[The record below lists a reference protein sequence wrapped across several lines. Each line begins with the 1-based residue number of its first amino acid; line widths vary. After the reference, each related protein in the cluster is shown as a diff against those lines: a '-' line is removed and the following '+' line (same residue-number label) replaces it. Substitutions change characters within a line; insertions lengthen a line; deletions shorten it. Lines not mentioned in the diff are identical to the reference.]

1 MAFGMGGGR
10 MGGGMSLGGY
20 GGRSALASSDLMLG
34 EQDFGKAFDARI
46 YRRMWRYV
54 APFKLGLLLSVGL
67 MFVYT
72 GAQIVQPL
80 IIGSAVD
87 DAILPGDTRLLGL
100 LTLLYVAVSA
110 ASWLAQYQQVYLMT
124 YVGQFALYQLASDL
138 FAHIQSLSL
147 SFFDRNE
154 TGRIM
159 ARVQND
165 VSVLQQLLQSGII
178 AVLSNALL
186 LAGILVTLF
195 ALNWRLA
202 LVTCA
207 VLPVMVGIT
216 MVWRGFAR
224 QNFRRAR
231 AAISA
236 VNASLQENVSGVRVI
251 QSLSREGHNARQ
263 FDRVNRTNLD
273 VNLGAMRVS
282 ALLLPT
288 VEVVAALAT
297 AAVVVVGGTMVLEQT
312 LALGTLVAFT
322 VYIAT
327 FFDPIRELVQLYSN
341 LQRAT
346 VAGERIFEIL
356 DTEAEVKDKPEAID
370 LPPIRGEVRFEH
382 VQFGYLA
389 DIPVLRDLNL
399 VARPGETV
407 ALVGQTG
414 AGKSTIISL
423 LTRFYD
429 VTGGRITIDGHD
441 IRDVTMQ
448 SLRRQVAVVL
458 QDPVLFS
465 GSVRDNIA
473 FARPEARQAE
483 VEAAAR
489 LVGLHELVLRL
500 EDGYDTEIR
509 ERGVNL
515 SMGQRQ
521 LISFARAVLADPRI
535 LLLDEATAN
544 IDTAT
549 EQVIQRGLRGLLQGR
564 TSFVIAHRLATVR
577 DADRI
582 VVLDAGRVVEEGTH
596 DELIALRGRYH
607 TLYTMG
613 FETATARPSAN
624 GRPARIHRAAD
635 VPQRAT

>member
-1 MAFGMGGGR
+1 
-10 MGGGMSLGGY
+10 
-20 GGRSALASSDLMLG
+20 
-34 EQDFGKAFDARI
+34 
-46 YRRMWRYV
+46 
-54 APFKLGLLLSVGL
+54 
-67 MFVYT
+67 
-72 GAQIVQPL
+72 
-80 IIGSAVD
+80 
-87 DAILPGDTRLLGL
+87 
-100 LTLLYVAVSA
+100 
-110 ASWLAQYQQVYLMT
+110 
-124 YVGQFALYQLASDL
+124 VGQFALYQLASDL
-138 FAHIQSLSL
+138 FAHLQTLSL

-186 LAGILVTLF
+186 LVGILITLF
-195 ALNWRLA
+195 TLNWRLA

-207 VLPVMVGIT
+207 VLPIMIAIT

-224 QNFRRAR
+224 QNFRKAR

-263 FDRVNRTNLD
+263 FDQVNRRNLD
-273 VNLGAMRVS
+273 VNLDATRIS
-282 ALLLPT
+282 ALLLPM
-288 VEVVAALAT
+288 VEVIAALAT
-297 AAVVVVGGTMVLEQT
+297 AAVVVVGGTMVLEEAV
-312 LALGTLVAFT
+312 ALGTVVAFT
-322 VYIAT
+322 VYIAN
-327 FFDPIRELVQLYSN
+327 FFDPIRDLVQLYSN

-356 DTEAEVKDKPEAID
+356 DTEAEVEDKPDAIE
-370 LPPIRGEVRFEH
+370 LPPVRGEVRFEH
-382 VQFGYLA
+382 VEFGYLEG
-389 DIPVLRDLNL
+389 IPVLRDLNL
-399 VARPGETV
+399 VAEPGQTV
-407 ALVGQTG
+407 ALVGLTG

-429 VTGGRITIDGHD
+429 VTGGRVTVDGHD
-441 IRDVTMQ
+441 IRDVTMK
-448 SLRRQVAVVL
+448 SLRRQMAVVL

-465 GSVRDNIA
+465 GSVRDNIV
-473 FARPEARQAE
+473 FARPEATQDE

-489 LVGLHELVLRL
+489 LVGLHDLVLRL
-500 EDGYDTEIR
+500 ENGYDTEIR

-549 EQVIQRGLRGLLQGR
+549 ERVIQRGLRGLLRGR

-577 DADRI
+577 DADKI
-582 VVLDAGRVVEEGTH
+582 VVLDAGRIVEEGTH
-596 DELIALRGRYH
+596 DELMALRGQYY

-613 FETATARPSAN
+613 FETATAPARPTAN
-624 GRPARIHRAAD
+624 GQAARARG
-635 VPQRAT
+635 RATI

>member
-1 MAFGMGGGR
+1 MAWGGGRGGMGGG
-10 MGGGMSLGGY
+10 GFGLGGY
-20 GGRSALASSDLMLG
+20 GGRSSLASSDLMLG
-34 EQDFGKAFDARI
+34 EEDFGKAFDPRL
-46 YRRMWRYV
+46 YRRMWKYI
-54 APFKLGLLLSVGL
+54 APFKVRLGVSIAL
-67 MFVYT
+67 MLVYT
-72 GAQIVQPL
+72 GANIVQPL
-80 IIGSAVD
+80 IIRSAVD
-87 DAILPGDTRLLGL
+87 RAILPRDTAV
-100 LTLLYVAVSA
+100 LTELALIYVGVSA
-110 ASWLAQYQQVYLMT
+110 AAWLAQYQQVYLMT
-124 YVGQFALYQLASDL
+124 YVGQYALYDLASDL
-138 FAHIQSLSL
+138 FRHIQTLSL

-178 AVLSNALL
+178 SVFSNALL
-186 LAGILVTLF
+186 LVGILVTLF
-195 ALNWRLA
+195 TLNWRLA

-207 VLPVMVGIT
+207 VLPIMLAIT
-216 MVWRGFAR
+216 TVWRGFAR
-224 QNFRRAR
+224 QNFRKAR

-263 FDRVNRTNLD
+263 FDRVNRHNLD
-273 VNLGAMRVS
+273 VNLDAMRIS
-282 ALLLPT
+282 AALLPM
-288 VEVVAALAT
+288 VEIVAALAT
-297 AAVVVVGGTMVLEQT
+297 AAVVVVGGSMVLDQA
-312 LALGTLVAFT
+312 LALGTVVAFT
-322 VYIAT
+322 VYINN
-327 FFDPIRELVQLYSN
+327 FFDPIRDLVQLYSN

-356 DTEAEVKDKPEAID
+356 DTASEVKDKAGAIA
-370 LPPIRGEVRFEH
+370 LPPVQGEVRFDH
-382 VQFGYLA
+382 VDFGYLP
-389 DIPVLRDLNL
+389 DVPVLRDLNL

-407 ALVGQTG
+407 ALVGHTG

-441 IRDVTMQ
+441 IRDVTMH
-448 SLRRQVAVVL
+448 SLRRQMAVVL

-465 GSVRDNIA
+465 GTVKDNIR
-473 FARPEARQAE
+473 FARPEATPAE
-483 VEAAAR
+483 VEAVAR
-489 LVGLHELVLRL
+489 LVGLHDLVMRL
-500 EDGYDTEIR
+500 ENGYDTEIR

-521 LISFARAVLADPRI
+521 LISFARAVLASPRI

-549 EQVIQRGLRGLLQGR
+549 EQVIQRGLRGLLRGR

-596 DELIALRGRYH
+596 DELMARRGQYYA
-607 TLYTMG
+607 LYTMG
-613 FETATARPSAN
+613 FETATATATGGETVA
-624 GRPARIHRAAD
+624 GRRG
-635 VPQRAT
+635 